1 MRVLVTGGAGFI
13 GSNLVEALAARGHS
27 VRILDNFSTGR
38 HSNLTLC
45 RDDVEVLEAD
55 VRDHDAVA
63 RAVEGCEV
71 VFHLA
76 AVNSV
81 RRSLEAPRKTL
92 ETNVRGTLEVV
103 RAARRAG
110 VRRLLYASSSSVYG
124 ANPESPRHE
133 GSDLL
138 PLSPYAFSKLAGERI
153 CASAGAEP
161 ETVILRYFNVYGP
174 RQEGES
180 RYAAVVPRF
189 LKAARERTEAVVY
202 GSGRQSRDFTFVD
215 DIVQANLLAMNVH
228 GAHGTRCNI
237 ATGRATTINRL
248 VEIVS
253 DATGVD
259 LAMHHEAPRGGDT
272 AHSVADIAAARG
284 VLGYEPATKLAEGIR
299 RTALLDAEVGAARG

>member
-1 MRVLVTGGAGFI
+1 
-13 GSNLVEALAARGHS
+13 
-27 VRILDNFSTGR
+27 
-38 HSNLTLC
+38 
-45 RDDVEVLEAD
+45 
-55 VRDHDAVA
+55 
-63 RAVEGCEV
+63 
-71 VFHLA
+71 
-76 AVNSV
+76 
-81 RRSLEAPRKTL
+81 LEAPRKTL